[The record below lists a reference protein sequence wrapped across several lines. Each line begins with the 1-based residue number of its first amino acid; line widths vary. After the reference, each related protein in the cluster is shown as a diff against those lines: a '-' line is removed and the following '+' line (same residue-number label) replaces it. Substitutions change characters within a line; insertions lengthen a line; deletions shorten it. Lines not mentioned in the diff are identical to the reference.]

1 MGTNFTTIDTFKFW
15 CQKILPLAYDDSLSY
30 YETLC
35 KLTSTLN
42 KVIENV
48 NNLPDY
54 IAELLSDVK
63 LNEILKTLLNTL
75 EEQIASANEK
85 NSETATDDRNVGDYV
100 WLNGLLYRVIKQ
112 VDTGDKYVVNSNIEK
127 ITIES
132 SLKGLE
138 KTIASYIEVN
148 QTNAS
153 KNITKDELVW
163 FKNMLIQATKNITV
177 GTSYVENV
185 NYIVVTIEQLIKNEK
200 TARENN
206 DNTILQKIEDESNAR
221 KNADEGLQS
230 NIDNEINA
238 RKTADDVLQSNI
250 DNEINARKAADEGLQ
265 NNINVEATNREN
277 TDNAI
282 NSKINTTFWYNKK
295 ILVCGDSISD
305 EINVEANN
313 WVKVFRDLVTP
324 FGATVKNISLSG
336 MSMTETPNRVAS
348 EVPNDASYDI
358 VIMFLGT
365 NDFNGQHPMGNYGD
379 KWTVNFSDAIRQT
392 FETLSYKINRTA
404 SWFWITPLYRKLSTV
419 NAAEYP
425 ISLDCYRASIKG
437 FAKKWGCNIIN
448 GDKFPNLSE
457 FTDSIYL
464 SDGLHPTTEYYKIM
478 GYHIKNVIESG
489 GEDSYNVLSRVRLE
503 NANLHY
509 YFEDEKMVID
519 YHNES
524 ESFDGTNSYKILN
537 LSPLPVSLLSTY
549 NAEKH
554 IWFDAT
560 LLMSGAVYKGF
571 AYIGNNS
578 ITVSFSSTIPQGTGA
593 LDFKMEIQPVWCN
606 IAATI

>member
-48 NNLPDY
+48 NNIPDY
-54 IAELLSDVK
+54 ISKLLSDVK
-63 LNEILKTLLNTL
+63 INEILKTLLNTL

-85 NSETATDDRNVGDYV
+85 NSETATNDRNVGDYV
-100 WLNGLLYRVIKQ
+100 WLNGLLYRLIKQ
-112 VDTGDKYVVNSNIEK
+112 VDAGDKYVVNSNIEK

-221 KNADEGLQS
+221 KNADAKLQD
-230 NIDNEINA
+230 NINSEISA
-238 RKTADDVLQSNI
+238 RND
-250 DNEINARKAADEGLQ
+250 ADERLQ
-265 NNINVEATNREN
+265 NNINSEISARNDADERLQNNINSEATTREN
-277 TDNAI
+277 ADNAI
-282 NSKINTTFWYNKK
+282 NSKINTSFWYNKK
-295 ILVCGDSISD
+295 IIVCGDSISD
-305 EINVEANN
+305 EVNVEANN

-324 FGATVKNISLSG
+324 FGATVTNISLSG
-336 MSMTETPNRVAS
+336 MSMIEAPNRVSS
-348 EVPNDASYDI
+348 EVPNNVTYDI
-358 VIMFLGT
+358 IIMFLGT
-365 NDFNGQHPMGNYGD
+365 NDFNGQHALGDYGGN
-379 KWTVNFSDAIRQT
+379 WQTNFSDAIRQT
-392 FETLSYKINRTA
+392 FEVLSYKINKSA
-404 SWFWITPLYRKLSTV
+404 SWFWVTPLYRNLNTV
-419 NAAEYP
+419 NSANYP

-457 FTDSIYL
+457 FTDTLYL
-464 SDGLHPTTEYYKIM
+464 SDGLHPTVEYYKIM

-489 GEDSYNVLSRVRLE
+489 GEASYNVLSRVRLE
-503 NANLHY
+503 NANLNY
-509 YFEDEKMVID
+509 YFEDEKMVIC

-524 ESFDGTNSYKILN
+524 ESFDGRTSYKILN
-537 LSPLPVSLLSTY
+537 VSPLPISLLSTY
-549 NAEKH
+549 NGEKH

-578 ITVSFSSTIPQGTGA
+578 ITASFSSTIPQGTGA